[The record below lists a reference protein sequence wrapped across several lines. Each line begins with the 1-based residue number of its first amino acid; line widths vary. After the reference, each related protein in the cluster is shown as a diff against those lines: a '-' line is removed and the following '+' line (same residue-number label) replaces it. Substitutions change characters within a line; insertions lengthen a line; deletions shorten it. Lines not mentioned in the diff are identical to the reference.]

1 MTDPNF
7 PPNLDIKPL
16 LLTHHH
22 PHGQVQSDNQTNA
35 IAAYGI
41 AGRIWEA
48 TKPLLD
54 YFTPSQAYEPPCSL
68 FASRGPHCVVE
79 LGSGQS
85 VASLHLAAHLAPQN
99 TIVLTD
105 LPAVIP
111 LCEKCIDSW
120 RPPKCHAKVVAR
132 PLAWGQTA
140 THLREEFGP
149 ISHVLMCDLIY
160 FPHLYPLLLYTLL
173 SLTEPSSVADIE
185 DDTFGPEVIISYTT
199 RTLALEESFFDALAH
214 YFKTTPVRGGTWE
227 AKVFIGKRWKV
238 TKDWSLPDIK
248 DVMNGSKEVI
258 RGRSYGLIDELFGT
272 LDW

>member
-16 LLTHHH
+16 LLSHDH
-22 PHGQVQSDNQTNA
+22 PHGQIQSENQTNA

-41 AGRIWEA
+41 AGRVWEA

-68 FASRGPHCVVE
+68 FASCGPHCVVE

-85 VASLHLAAHLAPQN
+85 VASLHLAAHLAPQD

-132 PLAWGQTA
+132 PLAWGQNTS
-140 THLREEFGP
+140 HLREEFGL
-149 ISHVLMCDLIY
+149 ISHILMCDLIY
-160 FPHLYPLLLYTLL
+160 FPHLYPLLLHTLL
-173 SLTEPSSVADIE
+173 SLTEPSSVADVE
-185 DDTFGPEVIISYTT
+185 DETFGPEVILSYTT
-199 RTLALEESFFDALAH
+199 RTLALEESFFDALAY
-214 YFKTTPVRGGTWE
+214 YFKTTP
-227 AKVFIGKRWKV
+227 IGHYR
-238 TKDWSLPDIK
+238 T
-248 DVMNGSKEVI
+248 
-258 RGRSYGLIDELFGT
+258 
-272 LDW
+272 

>member
-16 LLTHHH
+16 LLSPEH
-22 PHGQVQSDNQTNA
+22 PQGQVQSENQANA
-35 IAAYGI
+35 IATYGI
-41 AGRIWEA
+41 AGRVWEA

-54 YFTPSQAYEPPCSL
+54 YFTPSQAYEPPCSF
-68 FASRGPHCVVE
+68 FASSGPHRVVE

-85 VASLHLAAHLAPQN
+85 VASLHLAAHLDPQD

-120 RPPKCHAKVVAR
+120 RPPKIHAKVVAR
-132 PLAWGQTA
+132 PLAWGQT
-140 THLREEFGP
+140 TSRLREEFGP
-149 ISHVLMCDLIY
+149 ISHIIMCDLIY
-160 FPHLYPLLLYTLL
+160 FPHLYPLLLITLL
-173 SLTEPSSVADIE
+173 SLTEPSSGIDM
-185 DDTFGPEVIISYTT
+185 DDETFGPEVILSYTT

-214 YFKTTPVRGGTWE
+214 YFKTKPVRGGTWE

-248 DVMNGSKEVI
+248 DIMNGSKEVI